1 MRAVDRIWMAIAAI
15 AGIVFLIRQTTPG
28 GLPEDFSQKMI
39 EFQPMFELL
48 IILMC
53 LWFIVPRAFSKMKNQ
68 TIYDILVWSCFIIG
82 CGVAI
87 LMFIEFV
94 PADTTTH
101 ETDSLYKLFAYGLVG
116 AFMICYLG
124 WESHKAKRMKK
135 LNEQRKA
142 ESDLVHQKAMERENN
157 D

>member
-1 MRAVDRIWMAIAAI
+1 MRAMDKFWMIIGAFAA
-15 AGIVFLIRQTTPG
+15 IVFLIRQTTPG
-28 GLPEDFSQKMI
+28 GLSEEMLQKMVEI
-39 EFQPMFELL
+39 QPILELT

-82 CGVAI
+82 CGVAT
-87 LMFIEFV
+87 LMFTEFI

-101 ETDSLYKLFAYGLVG
+101 ETDSLYQLYAYGLVG
-116 AFMICYLG
+116 AFMVCHLG

-142 ESDLVHQKAMERENN
+142 ESELVHQKAMEESK
-157 D
+157 